1 MDGRRTDEALT
12 ELDRLALEGIEREI
26 RDVLSARP
34 SPALLARVREAQA
47 RQARPARRWWMPWFV
62 VAGAVATAALA
73 VVIVPRLYRLPH
85 AAPDASRA
93 KVTSA
98 APAPYGSIAGAA
110 PASRAANMA
119 RAAVKPS
126 ASSRPRHTRT
136 VAPEVLVPPGQLGA
150 IREFV
155 EAFEASPLVAQP
167 LQLHVGSIPTAPRL
181 SEIVVSPL
189 VLDWSAVFLDESRTV
204 DRGGNR

>member
-1 MDGRRTDEALT
+1 MDGRRPEEAVN
-12 ELDRLALEGIEREI
+12 ELDRLALESIEREI
-26 RDVLSARP
+26 RAVLSAKP
-34 SPALLARVREAQA
+34 SPTLLVRVREEQA
-47 RQARPARRWWMPWFV
+47 RTAARRWWMPWFV
-62 VAGAVATAALA
+62 SGAVATAALA
-73 VVIVPRLYRLPH
+73 VVIVPRLYRPPD
-85 AAPDASRA
+85 AAPDASRV

-98 APAPYGSIAGAA
+98 APVPYGSIAGAA